1 MSKRRRVHGCFESM
15 FSYVFIVGIEMYL
28 AQGNDY
34 KTEREEMV
42 INQISFRGV
51 TDTAVIEAMKEVPRH
66 LFVPENLQYLAY
78 NDSPLPIGYGQ
89 TISQPFIVAFMTE
102 SAQLTPYAKVLEIGT
117 GCGYQAAVLSLI
129 CKKVYTIE
137 IVKPLAE
144 GASKLLKEL
153 GYFNVHVRY
162 GDGWEGW
169 PQKAPF
175 DTIIMTAAP
184 KHLPQP
190 ILSQLKMGGILITP
204 LGELPNQTLI
214 RYTKIEE
221 GLKEE
226 VLIPVRFV
234 PMTGKAQ
241 QVE

>member
-1 MSKRRRVHGCFESM
+1 
-15 FSYVFIVGIEMYL
+15 MYL
-28 AQGNDY
+28 IQQDDY

-42 INQISFRGV
+42 LNQISFRGV
-51 TDTAVIEAMKEVPRH
+51 TNSAVVEAMKKVPRH

-78 NDSPLPIGYGQ
+78 TDAPLPLGYGQ
-89 TISQPFIVAFMTE
+89 TISQPYMVAFMTE
-102 SAQLTPYAKVLEIGT
+102 AAHLTPAAKVLEIGT
-117 GCGYQAAVLSLI
+117 GCGYQAAILSQI

-144 GASKLLKEL
+144 EAKRILKDL
-153 GYFNVHVRY
+153 GYLNIHVRQ

-175 DTIIMTAAP
+175 DAIIMTAAP

-190 ILSQLKMGGILITP
+190 ILSQLKMGGILIIP
-204 LGELPNQTLI
+204 LGEMPNQALL

-226 VLIPVRFV
+226 ALMPVRFV

-241 QVE
+241 QME